1 MAAPK
6 LTFFSELKS
15 EELKDIF
22 TDQVISD
29 LVEMQAG
36 ISLGILDLSP
46 ERAEVVQKLNQ
57 AGIPVVGWLLLPKD
71 QGYWFNLRNA
81 PQAQARYRS
90 FKQWSDRYG
99 LLWVGVGLDIEPDIR
114 DLVSL
119 SGSRVKLIPQAFQRI
134 FQFGQLRQGRRQ
146 YRDLIHQIH
155 ADGYRVDSYQ
165 LPFIVDERRARSTL
179 LQRITGIV
187 DLPVDREVWMLYSSF
202 VRPHGA
208 AILASYASE
217 AQAVGIGVTGGG
229 VDEGLTRQ
237 PNLTWDELARDL
249 RLAWFYCEDLYIFS
263 LEGCVQQGFL
273 PGLKEFLWDVP
284 FLTPE
289 EGMASVEN
297 WRWLL
302 RVGLWF
308 VSHIGSL
315 VLISISAAL
324 LGRGINRL
332 LSKE

>member
-15 EELKDIF
+15 EELKDVF

-29 LVEMQAG
+29 LVEMQAS

-46 ERAEVVQKLNQ
+46 ERAEVVRKLNQ
-57 AGIPVVGWLLLPKD
+57 AGIPVVGWLLLPKN

-81 PQAQARYRS
+81 SQAQARYRA
-90 FKQWSDRYG
+90 FKQWTDDHG
-99 LLWVGVGLDIEPDIR
+99 LLWDGVGLDIEPDIR

-119 SGSRVKLIPQAFQRI
+119 SGSRVKLIPQVLQRV
-134 FQFGQLRQGRRQ
+134 FHFRQLRQGRRQ

-179 LQRITGIV
+179 IQRITGIV

-208 AILASYASE
+208 AVVVSYASE

-229 VDEGLTRQ
+229 VDEGFTGQ
-237 PNLTWDELARDL
+237 PPLTWDELARDL
-249 RLAWFYCEDLYIFS
+249 RLAWFYCEDIHVFS
-263 LEGCVQQGFL
+263 LEGCVQQDFL

-284 FLTPE
+284 ILTPDE
-289 EGMASVEN
+289 RIAHVEN

-302 RVGLWF
+302 RVGLWLI
-308 VSHIGSL
+308 SNIGSL
-315 VLISISAAL
+315 VVITISAAL

-332 LSKE
+332 LRKK